1 MQVTKTFPCPPCI
14 VQITIACP
22 CKSWSLA
29 ADFLLLPHKSIM
41 HDTNQ
46 HDTNQHDTN
55 QLEEQVCSCR
65 QSLGLA

>member
-29 ADFLLLPHKSIM
+29 AAFLLLPHKSIM

-46 HDTNQHDTN
+46 HDTNQ
-55 QLEEQVCSCR
+55 LEGQMRSCR